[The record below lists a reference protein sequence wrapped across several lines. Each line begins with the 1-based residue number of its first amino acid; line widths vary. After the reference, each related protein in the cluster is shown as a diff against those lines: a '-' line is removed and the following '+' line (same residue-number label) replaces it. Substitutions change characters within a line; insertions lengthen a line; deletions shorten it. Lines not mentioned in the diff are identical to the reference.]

1 MFTSCEDS
9 PIITDEVENVDRI
22 FNPKAIAEQIV
33 LNDEVQLRSGGTFN
47 LEEASSV
54 LNLSLNMQYCRPG
67 EEYEDRLFFK
77 DSINVSATL
86 SPNQSQIDNWHTQIA
101 NYYGSIFHG
110 LSNTL
115 KEPIVFH
122 TFLDTIGS
130 NIWLKNF
137 FIVGV
142 GSESVSN
149 IAYPYGPDDEWIIS
163 FDRGKCD
170 GTAQGEDAVDQW
182 RRDLNF
188 NEATKWPNKTP
199 HHFLVFRRNIHMSYF
214 RTWTMEE
221 FPNEFPLPDVSLEDS
236 DVYDPVTGKYHTWWG
251 STYPG
256 CVNQAEMNHH
266 YDKML
271 DVFST
276 YLENDEV
283 FIQFNQGYAFTTSGP
298 QSTTSHGAQAY
309 IGEIF
314 AAQVEEDGILQ
325 PLSQDNLPSD
335 E

>member
-9 PIITDEVENVDRI
+9 QIIKNEVESKDAI
-22 FNPKAIAEQIV
+22 FNPKSIAEQIV
-33 LNDEVQLRSGGTFN
+33 LNDEAQFRSGGTFN
-47 LEEASSV
+47 LEEASSI
-54 LNLSLNMQYCRPG
+54 LNLSLNMEYCRPG

-86 SPNQSQIDNWHTQIA
+86 SPIQSQIGSWHSQIA
-101 NYYGSIFHG
+101 NHYGSIFHG
-110 LSNTL
+110 LSNTI

-137 FIVGV
+137 FIIGV
-142 GSESVSN
+142 GSESASN

-199 HHFLVFRRNIHMSYF
+199 HHFLVFRKNIHISWF
-214 RTWTMEE
+214 LTWLAYE
-221 FPNEFPLPDVSLEDS
+221 FPTEFVRPDVGIHDLDII
-236 DVYDPVTGKYHTWWG
+236 DPVTGKSYTWFG
-251 STYPG
+251 DTNPG

-271 DVFST
+271 EIFSN
-276 YLENDEV
+276 YVEEDEV
-283 FIQFNQGYAFTTSGP
+283 FIQFNQGYDFTG
-298 QSTTSHGAQAY
+298 QTTSHAAQAY

-314 AAQVEEDGILQ
+314 AAQVEGGGIFQPIPQED
-325 PLSQDNLPSD
+325 LPSGQ
-335 E
+335 